1 MLYFPYDMR
10 ALRGFFAAVFFLAV
24 AAGVGYGVLLA
35 KRHAD
40 ARSLENVIVEPAP
53 PQPEP
58 PAEPPRVDPR
68 LKDLKAR
75 ADGSRLL
82 WEPAAGERLFAAGFA
97 DNGTL
102 IASATAA
109 AGKETRWKILRVDVA
124 SASAT
129 TIFDGTK
136 ARAASSHRAAHRNA
150 GALCYAAP
158 DERRVSEIWCSDLD
172 GKDEKRLT
180 THDGHEDLVAPA
192 ISPDGV
198 WIAFE
203 VNDDRQKKPT
213 GGTIWKIGLNG
224 ANIQQLTRG
233 GDDRAPSWSEDGRKI
248 YFQRRL
254 PNGNW
259 DAYAMDADGKNPG
272 PLLRT
277 YEEDELSPARRAA
290 TEEFVV
296 AEGPIGEATRIKIVD
311 AVTKAGRT
319 LTDGASGAE
328 TSPSVSPDGALA
340 AFLAPVSP
348 EEPGRIGLWLVQIE
362 P

>member
-1 MLYFPYDMR
+1 MR
-10 ALRGFFAAVFFLAV
+10 ILRRIFVAAFILAV
-24 AAGVGYGVLLA
+24 LSGAGYGVLFA
-35 KRHAD
+35 KRQAD
-40 ARSLENVIVEPAP
+40 ARSLENIVIEPAP

-58 PAEPPRVDPR
+58 PAEPARTDPR
-68 LKDLKAR
+68 LERLPAR
-75 ADGSRLL
+75 ADGARLL
-82 WEPAAGERLFAAGFA
+82 WAPAEGERLFAAGFA

-102 IASATAA
+102 IASVTEA

-129 TIFDGTK
+129 VIFDGTK
-136 ARAASSHRAAHRNA
+136 VRAASSHRAAHRNA

-158 DERRVSEIWCSDLD
+158 DERGVSEIWCSDLD
-172 GKDEKRLT
+172 GRNEKRLT
-180 THDGHEDLVAPA
+180 THDGAEDLVAPA

-198 WIAFE
+198 WVAFE
-203 VNDDRQKKPT
+203 VNDDRQRKPT

-233 GDDRAPSWSEDGRKI
+233 GDDRAPTWSEDGRKM

-277 YEEDELSPARRAA
+277 YEEDEMRPVRRAA
-290 TEEFVV
+290 TEEFIV
-296 AEGPIGEATRIKIVD
+296 AEGPVGDATRIKLID
-311 AVTKAGRT
+311 AVTKAGRY
-319 LTDGASGAE
+319 LTDGLSGSE

-340 AFLAPVSP
+340 AFLAPIQSEGP
-348 EEPGRIGLWLVQIE
+348 ERVGLWLVQIE